1 MQTGGSYSNFES
13 STQVHLLADHIA
25 KRGGHVVILNQAHKF
40 TSSVTGASG
49 THCCLVCRNIKNME
63 PEKLAGHAYFKH
75 YALAY
80 PCEFHR
86 HDAESFWKLV
96 DEVYGKAAGLSKTL
110 RKQLQSET
118 GIVWDPHGILVDEY
132 VRIFFLSGN
141 PHLL

>member
-1 MQTGGSYSNFES
+1 M
-13 STQVHLLADHIA
+13 VADHIA
-25 KRGGHVVILNQAHKF
+25 NRGGHIAISNQAHKF
-40 TSSVTGASG
+40 TSCVTGAAG

-96 DEVYGKAAGLSKTL
+96 DEVHAKAAGLAKTP
-110 RKQLQSET
+110 RKQLQSDS
-118 GIVWDPHGILVDEY
+118 GIVWNPHGILVDE
-132 VRIFFLSGN
+132 
-141 PHLL
+141 